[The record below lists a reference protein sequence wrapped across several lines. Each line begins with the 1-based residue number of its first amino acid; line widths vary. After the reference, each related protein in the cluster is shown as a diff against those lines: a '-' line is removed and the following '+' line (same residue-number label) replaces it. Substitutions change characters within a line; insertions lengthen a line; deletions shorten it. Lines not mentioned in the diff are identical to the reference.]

1 MWKIL
6 LTVCVS
12 LLTTYGKN
20 LISLYSK
27 TRLITASVMILAMK
41 LGFALLEVGSV
52 RAKNISNIMLKN
64 IVDTVIGAVVYFI
77 VGFALQ

>member
-12 LLTTYGKN
+12 LLTKYGKN
-20 LISLYSK
+20 MISLYSK